1 MPRSIIDIEVKDE
14 AFKKFLELFKTYQD
28 NTAKMKGVWD
38 ATGASV
44 AEASEAITDAS
55 EAAADTANSAAAAA
69 ISAGDLAEAFAA
81 GSLASAAIFD
91 TLSRT
96 EDVANRT
103 STTFGTIAGHS
114 KTIAGAIIGA
124 TGSLIKWGTLTA
136 GMGLLGMGGGLLG
149 MDSLASF
156 ASGQRRSSQ
165 GLGVSAGE
173 MTSFGT
179 NLGRLVDPSML
190 AGVQNAQADTSQ
202 WGKFA
207 QLGISPSAY
216 MNQDPAQLSVAIIQ
230 RAKQLWQNAGPLGHT
245 MQAMRMS
252 GLDQFMSFQDWTRI
266 GSTSQQEISRDIAK
280 YQAGVGPMGA
290 SDKTLQ
296 AWQDFQV
303 QLSTAGQEIK
313 TTLIDGLVKL
323 TGPLGDLSKSI
334 ETALSGLLSSPN
346 LKIWIE
352 DVATGIQSLAKY
364 LGSPEFIANMGTF
377 ATDIGYAAQKLGT
390 VLQWMGLIPATP
402 GNASSAGLPQVSQV
416 GMGLGRFGGGS
427 KWNFADVA
435 NKYGLTNAEMYAQMM
450 QESGGNPNL
459 TSKKGAQGLFQL
471 MPATQTQFGVTNPN
485 DPSQSAN
492 AAGMY
497 MQQLLQKYNGNYA
510 EALAAYNWG
519 PGNLDKDIAANGQ
532 NWLTKAPR
540 ETQGYVSQ
548 IAQRMGVTVTV
559 INQTGAQTAI
569 LANGMLQ

>member
-38 ATGASV
+38 AAGASV
-44 AEASEAITDAS
+44 DGATASITEAAEASSDAAKS
-55 EAAADTANSAAAAA
+55 VSAAA

-91 TLSRT
+91 TLSKT

-103 STTFGTIAGHS
+103 STTFGMIAGHS
-114 KTIAGAIIGA
+114 KTIAGAILGA
-124 TGSLIKWGTLTA
+124 TGSLLKWGTLTA
-136 GMGLLGMGGGLLG
+136 GMGLLGLGGGLMG
-149 MDSLASF
+149 MDSLAEF

-165 GLGVSAGE
+165 GLGIGAGE
-173 MTSFGT
+173 MASFTT

-190 AGVQNAQADTSQ
+190 AGVQNTQADMTQ

-207 QLGISPSAY
+207 QLGISPSVY

-245 MQAMRMS
+245 IQAMKVS
-252 GLDQFMSFQDWTRI
+252 GLDQFMSLQDWTRI
-266 GSTSQQEISRDIAK
+266 GRTSQQEVTSDIAK

-290 SDKTLQ
+290 GDKTLQ
-296 AWQDFQV
+296 SWQDFQV

-334 ETALSGLLSSPN
+334 ETALSGLLASPN

-352 DVATGIQSLAKY
+352 DVASGVQSLAKY

-377 ATDIGYAAQKLGT
+377 ATEIGYAADKMGSF
-390 VLQWMGLIPATP
+390 LQWMGLIPPTAN
-402 GNASSAGLPQVSQV
+402 NASSSGLPQVSQV
-416 GMGLGRFGGGS
+416 GTGLGRFGGGS
-427 KWNFADVA
+427 KWNFSNVA
-435 NKYGLTNAEMYAQMM
+435 KQYGLTNAEMYAQMM
-450 QESGGNPNL
+450 QESGGNPRAA
-459 TSKKGAQGLFQL
+459 SGAGAQGLFQL
-471 MPATQTQFGVTNPN
+471 MPSIQQQFSVTDPY

-497 MQQLLQKYNGNYA
+497 MQQLLKKYGGNVA
-510 EALAAYNWG
+510 EALAAYNWD
-519 PGNLDKDIAANGQ
+519 PVKLDKDLSANGA
-532 NWLTKAPR
+532 NWLTKAPK

-548 IAQRMGVTVTV
+548 IAQHMGVTVTV